1 MSKDLFNRYIWMV
14 ETIRRRG
21 RITRAELDSR
31 WRESEFNDGT
41 PLCRRTLY
49 NYRNAIAEVFNI
61 RINVD
66 KRTYEYYIEENESA
80 ANSVSNW
87 MLNARALADT
97 LTAAQ
102 DVAGRIMLEDIPSAR
117 ENLGTA
123 ISAIRQR
130 RCLRFDYYSYTR
142 TKPTRGVVVETY
154 FLRVFKQRWYVVG
167 LNVNDRKIKTYAL
180 DRMKNLT
187 VTDRE
192 YNPDDAVGPEEYF
205 RDAFGIV
212 VTKGAPK
219 RVAVRTDAHTAHYL
233 RDLPLHPSQQEMLH
247 DGFSIFYYNMLISD
261 ELVDEIVSYGPR
273 MTVLEPPEL
282 RTMVIAAHREAL
294 DNYTKK

>member
-1 MSKDLFNRYIWMV
+1 MSKDLFNRYIWLV

-21 RITRAELDSR
+21 RITRSELDER
-31 WRESEFNDGT
+31 WRESEFNDGA

-49 NYRNAIAEVFNI
+49 NYRNAIADVFNI
-61 RINVD
+61 RICVD
-66 KRTYEYYIEENESA
+66 NKTYEYYIEEDDSA

-102 DVAGRIMLEDIPSAR
+102 EVAGRIVLEDVPSAR

-123 ISAIRQR
+123 ITAIRQR
-130 RCLRFDYYSYTR
+130 CCLRFDYHSYTR
-142 TKPTRGVVVETY
+142 VKPTRGVMLETY
-154 FLRVFKQRWYVVG
+154 FLRVFKQRWYIIG
-167 LNVNDRKIKTYAL
+167 LNVGDKKVKTYAL

-192 YNPDDAVGPEEYF
+192 YNPDVAVSPDEYF

-212 VTKGAPK
+212 VTKGDAK
-219 RVAVRTDAHTAHYL
+219 RIAIRTDAHTAHYL
-233 RDLPLHPSQQEMLH
+233 RDLPLHQSQQEMLH
-247 DGFSIFYYNMLISD
+247 DGFSIFYYNMQISN
-261 ELVDEIVSYGPR
+261 ELVSEIMQYGER
-273 MTVLEPPEL
+273 MKVLEPLEL
-282 RTMVIAAHREAL
+282 RAMVINAHRAAL
-294 DNYTKK
+294 DNYKE